1 MKKFATV
8 TEYELLSMAHD
19 VLLDRFLREEK
30 RARELPKNSIAQARF
45 EKARARYEEVNAELV
60 RMEKAQK
67 N

>member
-30 RARELPKNSIAQARF
+30 RARELPENSIAQARF